1 VGTQSWILS
10 LGLMDSCSIS
20 FDINHL
26 FKILL
31 TFKVIE
37 LCFFLVEPVL
47 VGTKLKES
55 LESEKKRQK
64 RLNLLNFKNDIIH
77 TSQNQNFTYF

>member
-1 VGTQSWILS
+1 
-10 LGLMDSCSIS
+10 MDSCSIS

-55 LESEKKRQK
+55 LESEEKKTK
-64 RLNLLNFKNDIIH
+64 KTKPFK
-77 TSQNQNFTYF
+77 F